1 MTRSWNIP
9 CSYGVIKVNDPLSY
23 SPEEISKLLKI
34 SKGTVYELIK
44 RGEIPSY
51 RVGKKIRISQT
62 DLQSYM
68 HVGDTGRSTVNSN
81 IHVSL
86 EKLVIENQGLIICG
100 QDIVLD
106 VLTRY
111 LEKRNPSL
119 RSLRSYVGSIDGLLA
134 LYRGTASVTAA
145 HLWDGETG
153 EYNIPYVRRLLPGQR
168 TVIINL
174 VYRTQGFY
182 VAPGNPKAINHWSH
196 LIRPDVTFINRDKG
210 SGVRVLLDENLRN
223 LNIDA
228 RSIKGY
234 EREEMSHIAVAS
246 AVSRGIADVGLGS
259 EKAAL
264 QVTGIDFVPLTKER
278 YDLVFYKNDLE
289 KSNFQ
294 TLLSI
299 LRSAEFKDEVQG
311 MGGYDVSQMGEVMG
325 EL

>member
-1 MTRSWNIP
+1 MI
-9 CSYGVIKVNDPLSY
+9 DPLSY
-23 SPEEISKLLKI
+23 SPEEICKLLKI

-44 RGEIPSY
+44 RGDIPSY
-51 RVGKKIRISQT
+51 RVGKKIRINQT
-62 DLQSYM
+62 DLQAYM
-68 HVGDTGRSTVNSN
+68 HASDTTVRPTSSN
-81 IHVSL
+81 IQVTL
-86 EKLVIENQGLIICG
+86 EKLIIENQGLIICG

-111 LEKRNPSL
+111 LEKRNQTL

-134 LYRGTASVTAA
+134 LYRGTASITAA

-153 EYNIPYVRRLLPGQR
+153 EYNIPYVRRLLPGQH

-182 VAPGNPKAINHWSH
+182 VAPSNPKAINDWSD
-196 LIRPDVTFINRDKG
+196 LLKPNVTFINRDKG

-223 LNIDA
+223 LNIDSRA
-228 RSIKGY
+228 IKGY
-234 EREEMSHIAVAS
+234 EHEEMSHIAVAS
-246 AVSRGIADVGLGS
+246 AVARGIADVGLGA

-264 QVTGIDFVPLTKER
+264 QVPGIEFIPLKKER
-278 YDLVFYKNDLE
+278 YDLVLYKNDLE

-299 LRSAEFKDEVQG
+299 LKSDDFKDEVNG
-311 MGGYDVSQMGEVMG
+311 MGGYDTSKMGEIVG

>member
-1 MTRSWNIP
+1 MR
-9 CSYGVIKVNDPLSY
+9 DPLSY
-23 SPEEISKLLKI
+23 SPEEIGKLLKI
-34 SKGTVYELIK
+34 SRSTVYELLK

-51 RVGKKIRISQT
+51 RVGKKIRVSQT
-62 DLQSYM
+62 DLQAYM
-68 HVGDTGRSTVNSN
+68 HAGSPATKTTAPS
-81 IHVSL
+81 IQVSL
-86 EKLVIENQGLIICG
+86 EKLIIENQGLIICG

-119 RSLRSYVGSIDGLLA
+119 RSLRSYVGSIDGLLS
-134 LYRGTASVTAA
+134 LYRGTASVSAV

-182 VAPGNPKAINHWSH
+182 IAPGNPKAIKDWSD
-196 LIRPDVTFINRDKG
+196 LSRADISFVNRDKG
-210 SGVRVLLDENLRN
+210 SGVRVLLDESLRN
-223 LNIDA
+223 LNIDS
-228 RSIKGY
+228 RTIKGY
-234 EREEMSHIAVAS
+234 EHEEMSHIAVAS
-246 AVSRGIADVGLGS
+246 AVARGIADVGLGS

-264 QVTGIDFVPLTKER
+264 QVPKVDFIPLKKER
-278 YDLVFYKNDLE
+278 YDLVLYKNDLE

-299 LRSAEFKDEVQG
+299 LRSDEFKEEIKG
-311 MGGYDVSQMGEVMG
+311 MGGYDTSKMGEVMG
-325 EL
+325 QL

>member
-1 MTRSWNIP
+1 MT
-9 CSYGVIKVNDPLSY
+9 DPLSY
-23 SPEEISKLLKI
+23 SPEEIGKLLKI
-34 SKGTVYELIK
+34 SRSTVYELLK

-62 DLQSYM
+62 DLQVYM
-68 HVGDTGRSTVNSN
+68 HASGPTIEPSTANVQAT
-81 IHVSL
+81 L
-86 EKLVIENQGLIICG
+86 EKLIIENQGLIICG

-134 LYRGTASVTAA
+134 LYRGTASLTAA

-182 VAPGNPKAINHWSH
+182 VAPGNPKAINDWSD
-196 LIRPDVTFINRDKG
+196 LVKKDVTFVNRDKG
-210 SGVRVLLDENLRN
+210 SGVRVLLDEKLRN
-223 LNIDA
+223 LNIDS

-234 EREEMSHIAVAS
+234 ELEEMSHIAVAS
-246 AVSRGIADVGLGS
+246 AVARGIADVGLGT

-264 QVTGIDFVPLTKER
+264 QVPNVDFFPLIKER
-278 YDLVFYKNDLE
+278 YDLVLYKHDLE

-299 LRSAEFKDEVQG
+299 LKSDDFKDEVKG
-311 MGGYDVSQMGEVMG
+311 MGGYDISKMGEIVG

>member
-1 MTRSWNIP
+1 MS
-9 CSYGVIKVNDPLSY
+9 DPLSY
-23 SPEEISKLLKI
+23 SPEEIGKLLKI
-34 SKGTVYELIK
+34 SRSTVYELLK

-51 RVGKKIRISQT
+51 RVGKKIRVSQT
-62 DLQSYM
+62 DLQAYM
-68 HVGDTGRSTVNSN
+68 HAGNPTVKNTASN
-81 IHVSL
+81 TQVSL
-86 EKLVIENQGLIICG
+86 EKLIIENQGLIICG
-100 QDIVLD
+100 QDIILD

-134 LYRGTASVTAA
+134 LYRGTASVSAV

-153 EYNIPYVRRLLPGQR
+153 EYNIPYVRRLIPGQQ

-182 VAPGNPKAINHWSH
+182 VAPGNPKAIKDWSD
-196 LIRPDVTFINRDKG
+196 LTREDVTFVNRDKG

-223 LNIDA
+223 LNIDS

-234 EREEMSHIAVAS
+234 EHEEMSHIAVAS
-246 AVSRGIADVGLGS
+246 AVARGIADLGLGS

-264 QVTGIDFVPLTKER
+264 QVPKVDFIPLKKER
-278 YDLVFYKNDLE
+278 YDLVLYKNDLE

-299 LRSAEFKDEVQG
+299 LRSDDFKDEING
-311 MGGYDVSQMGEVMG
+311 MGGYDTSKMGEIVG